1 MQTRTTLT
9 AAIAAA
15 LALSFAM
22 PVAAQSLGSG
32 GSTMR
37 EQREKRLKEL
47 RGESTK
53 DEDSNVQKGKAK
65 ASEAPAAEAS
75 RYPNAKRKEPKVSTT
90 RDGAAQLQ
98 KIVESFNAKD
108 FAGVIKQADTVIAG
122 SASPYEKAFAERL
135 AGLASAQLKQSDK
148 AISYLKASVD
158 ANALDNNPHFDSMSD
173 LAAQYQA
180 AGKNAEALATLD
192 KFLTE
197 SGSTD
202 PQYGPMRASLMAT
215 TGHSEEAIKLYTDAY
230 NKNPNDIQAVRNLAG
245 TYEAS
250 GNTKKAYE
258 LLNDAR
264 KRGIADEQDYKVL
277 YSGYLV
283 KDKNWKSAT
292 EVLDDGVAKNMIPK
306 NDDTARAYM
315 VAAQGAFGDDQWNVA
330 LANYTKA
337 ASMSSN
343 GEADLNRAKILSTQ
357 GKKAESK
364 AAAQA
369 ALAKGVKNTADA
381 QRLLK

>member
-15 LALSFAM
+15 LALSFAL

-32 GSTMR
+32 GSSMR
-37 EQREKRLKEL
+37 EQREKRMKEL
-47 RGESTK
+47 RGESTQ
-53 DEDSNVQKGKAK
+53 DEDAQKAKGKKETA
-65 ASEAPAAEAS
+65 ATPAEAP

-90 RDGAAQLQ
+90 RDGAAKLQLM
-98 KIVESFNAKD
+98 VDAFNKKD
-108 FAGVIKQADTVIAG
+108 FAGVVTQADAVVAGG
-122 SASPYEKAFAERL
+122 SASPYEKAFAQRL
-135 AGLASAQLKQSDK
+135 AGLASAQTKNSAK
-148 AISYLKASVD
+148 AISYLKAAVD

-180 AGKNAEALATLD
+180 AGNNAEALATLE
-192 KFLTE
+192 KFLAE

-202 PQYGPMRASLMAT
+202 PQYGPMRASLMAS
-215 TGHSEEAIKLYTDAY
+215 GGRSEEAIKLYTDAY
-230 NKNPNDIQAVRNLAG
+230 TKNPNDIQAVRNLAG
-245 TYEAS
+245 TYEAA

-264 KRGIADEQDYKVL
+264 KRGIAAAEDYKVL

-292 EVLDDGVAKNMIPK
+292 EVLDEGVTKNLIPK

-315 VAAQGAFGDDQWNVA
+315 VAAQGAFADDQWNVA

>member
-1 MQTRTTLT
+1 M
-9 AAIAAA
+9 
-15 LALSFAM
+15 
-22 PVAAQSLGSG
+22 
-32 GSTMR
+32 
-37 EQREKRLKEL
+37 
-47 RGESTK
+47 
-53 DEDSNVQKGKAK
+53 
-65 ASEAPAAEAS
+65 
-75 RYPNAKRKEPKVSTT
+75 
-90 RDGAAQLQ
+90 
-98 KIVESFNAKD
+98 
-108 FAGVIKQADTVIAG
+108 
-122 SASPYEKAFAERL
+122 
-135 AGLASAQLKQSDK
+135 AGLASAQTKNSAK
-148 AISYLKASVD
+148 AISYLKAAVD

-180 AGKNAEALATLD
+180 AGNNAEALATLE
-192 KFLTE
+192 KFLAE

-202 PQYGPMRASLMAT
+202 PQYGPMRASLMAS
-215 TGHSEEAIKLYTDAY
+215 GGRSEEAIKLYTDAY
-230 NKNPNDIQAVRNLAG
+230 TKNPNDIQAVRNLAG
-245 TYEAS
+245 TYEAA

-264 KRGIADEQDYKVL
+264 KRGIAAAEDYKVL

-292 EVLDDGVAKNMIPK
+292 EVLDEGVTKNLIPK

-315 VAAQGAFGDDQWNVA
+315 VAAQGAFADDQWNVA
-330 LANYTKA
+330 LAYYTKA